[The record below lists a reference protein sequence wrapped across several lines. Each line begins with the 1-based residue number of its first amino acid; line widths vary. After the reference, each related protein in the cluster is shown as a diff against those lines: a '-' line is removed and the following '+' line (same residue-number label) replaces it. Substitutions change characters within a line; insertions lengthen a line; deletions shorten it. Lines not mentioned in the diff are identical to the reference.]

1 MRLEI
6 TPIIILFTYYKSY
19 SKVSTLFTSVFV
31 FIIFVYYLQ
40 ELHSK
45 FTIGSL
51 QKPLLK
57 FRSINPFNLISYFAM
72 IYSYP
77 FGFQCFSGLLK
88 TSIHWNHP
96 IYQNQWWFPRTE
108 SRPVVKAQRH
118 LVTKTSHQEKKD
130 IVIDTLAERSFGTED
145 KSTSWYLTIYSI

>member
-1 MRLEI
+1 MS
-6 TPIIILFTYYKSY
+6 TP
-19 SKVSTLFTSVFV
+19 FTSVFV

-57 FRSINPFNLISYFAM
+57 FRSINPFNLILYFAM

-77 FGFQCFSGLLK
+77 FGFQCFSSLL
-88 TSIHWNHP
+88 TGGIHWNHP
-96 IYQNQWWFPRTE
+96 IYQNQWWLPRTE
-108 SRPVVKAQRH
+108 RRPVVKEQRH

-130 IVIDTLAERSFGTED
+130 SDR
-145 KSTSWYLTIYSI
+145 YSSRKKMWNWEQKYQLIFDNIFYICILGIHFNK